1 MSYNL
6 SKSSV
11 TSLGTLVTQRVKIEN
26 LIITFVT
33 YRYYRKI
40 ASCNEGGIKM
50 EINRRGFLKLAGT
63 IGAGAVIATYRP
75 LILDI
80 LAEAQEEGYTI
91 AWLQGQGC
99 TGCTISLI
107 QYPDIFGALQGLGV
121 SVPFHS
127 TIMPEAGYNAK
138 EVLDD
143 LMPDFLVVEGAVPV
157 KKEIGIDTHYCEV
170 FGTPFEDLLVEVAD
184 RTQVGVVAAGTC
196 AAFGGIAAGSPNP
209 TGARPVS
216 EVLPGK
222 TVINIPGCPAHPDWM
237 VLTIVDIVL
246 GKFPELDELNR
257 PTAFFGDLL
266 HDICTRKKAYD
277 TKKFAT
283 TFPSADEC
291 LLDLGC
297 KGAVAY
303 SDCPVRKW
311 NYGTNYC
318 IDAGA
323 PCIGCVYEGFP
334 DKVSPLYAKHVIG
347 LPDESCVVCHRK
359 HGMHK
364 GW

>member
-1 MSYNL
+1 
-6 SKSSV
+6 
-11 TSLGTLVTQRVKIEN
+11 
-26 LIITFVT
+26 
-33 YRYYRKI
+33 
-40 ASCNEGGIKM
+40 M

-63 IGAGAVIATYRP
+63 IGAGAVMLDYKA
-75 LILDI
+75 DI
-80 LAEAQEEGYTI
+80 LSVLVEAQEDYTI

-99 TGCTISLI
+99 TGCTMSLI

-121 SVPFHS
+121 GVPFHP
-127 TIMPEAGYNAK
+127 TIMPEAGENA
-138 EVLDD
+138 EDVLDN
-143 LMPDFLVVEGAVPV
+143 LYPDFLVVEGAVPV
-157 KKEIGIDTHYCEV
+157 KEVFSMDTHYCEV

-184 RTQVGVVAAGTC
+184 RSTHVVAAGTC
-196 AAFGGIAAGSPNP
+196 AAFGGISAGSPNP

-237 VLTIVDIVL
+237 VLAIVDLVL
-246 GKFPELDELNR
+246 GKTVELDELNR
-257 PTAFFGDLL
+257 PTAFFGELL
-266 HDICTRKKAYD
+266 HDNCTRKKAYD

-283 TFPSADEC
+283 TFPSTDEC
-291 LLDLGC
+291 LLELGC

-303 SDCPVRKW
+303 SDCPVRRW
-311 NYGTNYC
+311 NNDTNYC

-334 DKVSPLYAKHVIG
+334 DKVSPLYEEHEIG
-347 LPDESCVVCHRK
+347 LPSESCVVCHRK
-359 HGMHK
+359 YGMHK